1 MDKRILKKKY
11 YKITFELAS
20 PLAVGSGNNQYT
32 DKDIVKN
39 SKGNPYIPGS
49 ALAGINRS
57 IFENDKE
64 LVNKYFGMIPKFNEI
79 DKVNETKK
87 QLKTAKDSRIIFY
100 DANMVNDAIGKYHI
114 SKRDSVALDEYKT
127 AKDGAKFDMEI
138 LEPGVK
144 FITYMEQ
151 NFYGDDQAI
160 ADRIADIWVKQAI
173 YIGAKTMR
181 GYGAVKNVTIVS
193 KEFKFDDKE
202 AVTQWLEF
210 DMYSDSAWKDAVTHV
225 VDKAAK
231 DNNCVLELKLKQEG
245 GISIRR
251 YTTQV
256 SDDEK
261 EALPDYEQLTVHE
274 LIADGKEKVVP
285 VIPGTSWAGAFRHR
299 ILYLVPDL
307 DKKLYFGYLDEK
319 NKEKAKSK
327 IRFSETQLEEAKE
340 KMLSR
345 NSIDRFSGGTAKT
358 ALFTEKTYYGGTTT
372 LKISVE
378 KQLDEK
384 IKKAL
389 AATIADLHNGFLAVG
404 GLTAIGRGCFKIE
417 AINGNLIE
425 SDTAVYQMVVDEL
438 EKWEMA

>member
-1 MDKRILKKKY
+1 MEKRILKKKY

-32 DKDIVKN
+32 DKDIVKD

-57 IFENDKE
+57 IFENNEE
-64 LVNKYFGMIPKFNEI
+64 LVNKYFGIIPKFNEI

-87 QLKTAKDSRIIFY
+87 AKDSRIIFY
-100 DANMVNDAIGKYHI
+100 DANMVNDDIGRYHI
-114 SKRDSVALDEYKT
+114 SKRDSVALDDYKT
-127 AKDGAKFDMEI
+127 AIDGAKFDMEI

-151 NFYGDDQAI
+151 NFYGNDQAI
-160 ADRIADIWVKQAI
+160 ADKIADIWMKQGI

-181 GYGAVKNVTIVS
+181 GYGAVKNVTIVT

-210 DMYSDSAWKDAVTHV
+210 DMYSDSKWKDAETYFG
-225 VDKAAK
+225 DKATK
-231 DNNCVLELKLKQEG
+231 DNKCVLELKLKQEG

-256 SDDEK
+256 SDNEK
-261 EALPDYEQLTVHE
+261 EALPDYGQLTVHE
-274 LIADGKEKVVP
+274 LIADGKEKIVP

-299 ILYLVPDL
+299 MLYLVPDL
-307 DKKLYFGYLDEK
+307 DRKVYFGYLDEK
-319 NKEKAKSK
+319 KKEKAKSK
-327 IRFSETQLEEAKE
+327 IRFSETQLAGAKE
-340 KMLSR
+340 KILSR
-345 NSIDRFSGGTAKT
+345 NSIDRFSGGTANT

-378 KQLDEK
+378 KKVDEK

-389 AATIADLHNGFLAVG
+389 AAAIADLHNGFLAVG
-404 GLTAIGRGCFKIE
+404 GLTSIGRGCFKIE
-417 AINGNLIE
+417 AINGILIE
-425 SDTAVYQMVVDEL
+425 NQTEVYQMVLDEL
-438 EKWEMA
+438 EKGEME